1 MKYFSMVGELT
12 YGSDN
17 SAGVDLTARTFDGE
31 KFMFGTGVRVEI
43 PEGCF
48 GLVVPRSSTGA
59 KQGFKLRNT
68 VGIIDAD
75 YRGEIFLAVEPGA
88 LKQDA
93 KAYLGQRVA
102 QLIIQPYYRAD
113 LQRVS
118 PEEFTITSRGS
129 GGFGSTGS
137 S

>member
-1 MKYFSMVGELT
+1 MNYYSQVGELF
-12 YGSDN
+12 YGSEDA
-17 SAGVDLTARTFDGE
+17 AGVDLTARTFDEE
-31 KFMFGTGVRVEI
+31 KYMFGTGVRVEI
-43 PEGCF
+43 PAGCF
-48 GLVVPRSSTGA
+48 GLVVPRSSTGS

-93 KAYLGQRVA
+93 KAFLGQRVA

-113 LQRVS
+113 LIRVG
-118 PEEFTITSRGS
+118 PEGLGATARGD
-129 GGFGSTGS
+129 GGFGSTGGN
-137 S
+137 

>member
-1 MKYFSMVGELT
+1 MNYYSKVGELS
-12 YGSDN
+12 YGSEGA
-17 SAGVDLTARTFDGE
+17 AGIDLTARTFDPE

-43 PEGCF
+43 PSGYY
-48 GLVVPRSSTGA
+48 GLVVPRSSTGS
-59 KQGFKLRNT
+59 KLGFKLRNT

-93 KAYLGQRVA
+93 VKYLGQRVA
-102 QLIIQPYYRAD
+102 QLIVQPYYRAH

-118 PEEFTITSRGS
+118 PEKFTITSRGEA
-129 GGFGSTGS
+129 GFGSTGA
-137 S
+137 

>member
-1 MKYFSMVGELT
+1 MKYYSHTGELV
-12 YGSDN
+12 YGSDAA
-17 SAGVDLTARTFDGE
+17 AGIDLTARTFDDE

-43 PEGCF
+43 PDGCY

-93 KAYLGQRVA
+93 KAFLGQRVA

-113 LQRVS
+113 LKRVG
-118 PEEFTITSRGS
+118 PEEFTITTRGA
-129 GGFGSTGS
+129 GGFGSTGA
-137 S
+137 

>member
-1 MKYFSMVGELT
+1 MKYYSQTGELY
-12 YGSDN
+12 YGSEAA
-17 SAGVDLTARTFDGE
+17 AGVDLTARTFDVK

-43 PEGCF
+43 PDGCY
-48 GLVVPRSSTGA
+48 GLVVPRSSTGS
-59 KQGFKLRNT
+59 KLGFKLRNT

-93 KAYLGQRVA
+93 VKYLGLRVA

-118 PEEFTITSRGS
+118 PEEFTITSRGD
-129 GGFGSTGS
+129 GGFGSTGA
-137 S
+137 